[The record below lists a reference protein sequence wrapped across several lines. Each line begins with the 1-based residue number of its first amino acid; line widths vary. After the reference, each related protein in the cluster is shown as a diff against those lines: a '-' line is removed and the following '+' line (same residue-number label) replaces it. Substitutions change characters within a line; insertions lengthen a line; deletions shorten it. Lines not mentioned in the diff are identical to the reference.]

1 MNETLRLTISQDGA
15 SPMVVE
21 ASLPIE
27 FGRADPNRP
36 VADSL
41 LRPVPCDGGMRI
53 AVAEPSELHVSRR
66 QAILGPGS
74 PIRLANMST
83 SIAIEGP
90 DGIPL
95 PPEAALDLEPPF
107 SFRIGRFRIAVA
119 AAADRSATAAPDSRS
134 QPSSRLATMFGETLT
149 AAGTPE
155 MRDFVRWWQQVISLL
170 QSASSS
176 TDFFHKAAE
185 SLVDLVGLDLGA
197 VFLRVADG
205 WQPAALAAR
214 GETRSRPS
222 SQVLGRVLAERR
234 TIRSDADQEVDMG
247 ASLARL
253 EAYVAAPI
261 VDGDGRVLGVLY
273 GHRSGDPLGG
283 GRISE
288 LESLLVETLACG
300 VAAGLARVEQEAI
313 AVRQKVTFGQ
323 FFSPEIAARLEA
335 EPDLLHG
342 RDAEISVLFCDIR
355 GFSGFSERLGPAQTM
370 DWIGAA
376 LSAFSERVLETGGVL
391 VDYVGDEL
399 MAMWGAPS
407 PQADHATLA
416 CAAARAIVASLQE
429 IDERWSSVIGGST
442 RVGIGI
448 NSGVARVGNTGS
460 TRKFKYGPLG
470 NCVNIASRVRGATR
484 FLRVDAVVTGS
495 TRRLLAPSTRVR
507 RLCTVQLV
515 NIAEPQDLFELDC
528 GQSSRSAELFAAYEQ
543 ALAAFEATDFSRAAR
558 LLGSLLDAFPG
569 DGPSLVLLSRAVDE
583 MVAEPRPFSPVWRL
597 PGK

>member
-1 MNETLRLTISQDGA
+1 MTAALRLTISQDGVP
-15 SPMVVE
+15 PMVVD

-27 FGRADPNRP
+27 FGRIDPNRP
-36 VADSL
+36 VADTL
-41 LRPVPCDGGMRI
+41 LRPVPCGAGVRI

-66 QAILGPGS
+66 QALLDHGS
-74 PIRLANMST
+74 PMRLANTSS

-95 PPEAALDLEPPF
+95 PPDQAIDIPLPF
-107 SFRIGRFRIAVA
+107 SFRIGRFRIDVA
-119 AAADRSATAAPDSRS
+119 AVNPPPESWNPHT
-134 QPSSRLATMFGETLT
+134 SRLATMFGRDAT
-149 AAGTPE
+149 AASMPE

-205 WQPAALAAR
+205 WQPASLAAR
-214 GETRSRPS
+214 GDARSRPS
-222 SQVLGRVLAERR
+222 SQVLSRVLAERR
-234 TIRSDADQEVDMG
+234 TLRSDADQAGDIG
-247 ASLARL
+247 ASLAKL
-253 EAYVAAPI
+253 EAYVASPI
-261 VDGDGRVLGVLY
+261 LDGEGRVLGVLY

-288 LESLLVETLACG
+288 IESLLVEALACG

-313 AVRQKVTFGQ
+313 AIRQKVTFGQ
-323 FFSPEIAARLEA
+323 FFSPDIAARLEA

-355 GFSGFSERLGPAQTM
+355 GFSAFSERLGPTQTM
-370 DWIGAA
+370 EWISSA
-376 LSAFSERVLETGGVL
+376 LSTFSESVLATSGVL
-391 VDYVGDEL
+391 VDYIGDEL

-407 PQADHATLA
+407 PQSDHAVLA
-416 CAAARAIVASLQE
+416 CAAARAMHASLQT
-429 IDERWSSVIGGST
+429 IDDRWSSVIGGST

-448 NSGVARVGNTGS
+448 NSGTARVGNTGS
-460 TRKFKYGPLG
+460 TKKFKYGPLG

-484 FLRVDAVVTGS
+484 FLRVDAVLTGS
-495 TRRLLAPSTRVR
+495 TRRLLDPSIRVR

-515 NIAEPQDLFELDC
+515 NIAEPQELFELDC
-528 GQSSRSAELFAAYEQ
+528 GRDERSAELFAGYDE
-543 ALAAFEATDFSRAAR
+543 ALAAFEATEFSRAAR